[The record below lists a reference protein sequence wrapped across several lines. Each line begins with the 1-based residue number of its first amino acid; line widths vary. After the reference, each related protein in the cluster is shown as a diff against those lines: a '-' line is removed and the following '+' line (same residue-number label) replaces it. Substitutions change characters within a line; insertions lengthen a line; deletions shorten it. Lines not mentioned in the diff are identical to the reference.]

1 MVCNFYDSEDEEL
14 HIVDKPPVPLTEES
28 EGVLLK
34 DRWSITVRQLAWHK
48 QEVNKGRASG

>member
-1 MVCNFYDSEDEEL
+1 MVCNFYDSEDEVL